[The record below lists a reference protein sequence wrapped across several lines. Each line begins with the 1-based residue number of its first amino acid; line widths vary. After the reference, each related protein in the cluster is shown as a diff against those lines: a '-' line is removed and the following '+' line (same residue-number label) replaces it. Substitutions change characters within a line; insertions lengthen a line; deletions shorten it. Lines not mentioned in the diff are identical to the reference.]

1 MTYRWDLGLAG
12 GQPSKVSA
20 LDPRSEIVNIAMS
33 DTVTAAVESSG
44 QVFTWSQ
51 DGAMKHLPGLNGI
64 NIVNIAVG
72 DKFYC
77 LLTDRGILLTM
88 GEGRFGCLGHG
99 DTNNLTS
106 PKIVE
111 ALLGDDITDI
121 SAGDKHVAVVTAD
134 GEVFTWGEA
143 ASGCLGHGDDTGAV
157 VATPEL
163 VDTDEDIEK
172 VSDDDNETLT
182 DNDDVGSVWQG
193 SHSSDCP

>member
-1 MTYRWDLGLAG
+1 MFQDLQTPDSKFSKRRGSPSQYLLQHHTTVTYRWDLGLAG

-33 DTVTAAVESSG
+33 DSVTAAVESSG

-51 DGAMKHLPGLNGI
+51 DTGAMKHLPGLNGI
-64 NIVNIAVG
+64 SIVNIAVG
-72 DKFYC
+72 DKFFC

-88 GEGRFGCLGHG
+88 GEGRHGCLGHG
-99 DTNNLTS
+99 DTTSLTS

-134 GEVFTWGEA
+134 GEVFTWGESA
-143 ASGCLGHGDDTGAV
+143 
-157 VATPEL
+157 
-163 VDTDEDIEK
+163 
-172 VSDDDNETLT
+172 
-182 DNDDVGSVWQG
+182 
-193 SHSSDCP
+193 